1 MPTNPY
7 PYRLK
12 RRLQRFISPQP
23 ALPARLRRP
32 RVLVV
37 GCGAIGQ
44 RLLRH
49 WQQQSG
55 RSGQHGL
62 RVLVLTSS
70 PDKRAQFQALGATPI
85 VGNLDVPASLQRLR
99 GWAHYLL
106 HLAPPPGRGVE
117 DSRTQALIRALG
129 RGQAA
134 RALVYLST
142 SGIYGDCGGD
152 WVDETR
158 RPAPNSARSAKRWHA
173 EQSLRAYGLRGNGP
187 RVTVLRVPG
196 IYSAQRM
203 ESLISR
209 LKQGQPMLCPKDD
222 VWSNHI
228 HAADLAR
235 SCNLALWRGF
245 PQRSLNVCDDQPMR
259 MGDYFDCV
267 ADALGLPR
275 PPRIARSQ
283 AQDAIAPGM
292 LAFLNESRRM
302 SNQRLKAELRQQLQ
316 WPRVDAIA
324 IRQG

>member
-62 RVLVLTSS
+62 RIMVLTSS

-117 DSRTQALIRALG
+117 DSRTRHLLRTVQQRPG
-129 RGQAA
+129 RL
-134 RALVYLST
+134 RALVYVST
-142 SGIYGDCGGD
+142 TAVYGDSGGQ
-152 WVDETR
+152 WLDETQA
-158 RPAPNSARSAKRWHA
+158 PAPSQPRGQRRWQA
-173 EQSLRAYGLRGNGP
+173 EQQLIRYGKSPRAAR
-187 RVTVLRVPG
+187 TVRLRVPG
-196 IYSAQRM
+196 IFAPERLASGLAQR
-203 ESLISR
+203 LA
-209 LKQGQPMLCPKDD
+209 QGQPVLHREED
-222 VWSNHI
+222 VWSNRI
-228 HAADLAR
+228 HADDLAR
-235 SCNLALWRGF
+235 ACLLALWRGQA
-245 PQRSLNVCDDQPMR
+245 QRCLHISDGQPSL
-259 MGDYFDCV
+259 MGDYFDRV
-267 ADALGLPR
+267 ADHLGLPR
-275 PPRIARSQ
+275 PPRLSRE
-283 AQDAIAPGM
+283 AIAAHVSPAM
-292 LAFLNESRRM
+292 LSYLQDSRRLRSERM
-302 SNQRLKAELRQQLQ
+302 LRELGLVVQPVL
-316 WPRVDAIA
+316 PPAD
-324 IRQG
+324 